1 MINSY
6 RLNSIMKIIRNG
18 VPLDEEELNLV
29 KTLSNK
35 ELIEIIEINNK
46 NINLYNK
53 IIENNYNLGFIN
65 KTLINDDE

>member
-1 MINSY
+1 
-6 RLNSIMKIIRNG
+6 MKIIRNG